1 MKRIGIVGARKYT
14 NKRKIKEFVYKLK
27 QQFGEDVEIISGG
40 QPKGADGYAKKF
52 ALEFDMKYVEFPP
65 RHYQYNQHCILDRN
79 DYGKSYH
86 VVNFFDRNKQI
97 AEYSDYIVA
106 FIPEGY
112 KSNGTLDTISHAE
125 KLKKKVNNFR
135 LNDIYIYIYTEI
147 NMRSETKLT
156 SVKIITDLYK
166 RFKGVALN
174 EEFTLQKLVNRSMDK
189 YLKDEEYKKSI
200 VEYDDLQISG
210 SNF

>member
-1 MKRIGIVGARKYT
+1 MKRIGIVGARTYT
-14 NKRKIKEFVYKLK
+14 NKRKIKEFVFKLRE
-27 QQFGEDVEIISGG
+27 QFGNKVEIISGG

-65 RHYQYNQHCILDRN
+65 RHYQYNQHCILEQN
-79 DYGKSYH
+79 HYGKKYH
-86 VVNFFDRNKQI
+86 ITNFFDRNKQI
-97 AEYSDYIVA
+97 AEYSDYVVA

-112 KSNGTLDTISHAE
+112 KSNGTLDTIGHAE
-125 KLKKKVNNFR
+125 KLNKKVVILDWF
-135 LNDIYIYIYTEI
+135 DIYIYIYTENI
-147 NMRSETKLT
+147 MRGETKLT
-156 SVKIITDLYK
+156 SVKIISDLYK
-166 RFKGVALN
+166 KFRGVALN

-200 VEYDDLQISG
+200 VEYDYLQISG

>member
-1 MKRIGIVGARKYT
+1 MKKIAIVGSRIYD
-14 NKRKIKEFVYKLK
+14 NKIVIKDFIFKIKEN
-27 QQFGEDVEIISGG
+27 FGLDTEIVSGG
-40 QPKGADGYAKKF
+40 QKDGADGFAKKF

-125 KLKKKVNNFR
+125 KLKKKV
-135 LNDIYIYIYTEI
+135 
-147 NMRSETKLT
+147 
-156 SVKIITDLYK
+156 IILD
-166 RFKGVALN
+166 
-174 EEFTLQKLVNRSMDK
+174 
-189 YLKDEEYKKSI
+189 
-200 VEYDDLQISG
+200 
-210 SNF
+210 

>member
-1 MKRIGIVGARKYT
+1 MKKVGIVGARIYT
-14 NKRKIKEFVYKLK
+14 NKLKVKEFVYKLK
-27 QQFGEDVEIISGG
+27 EQFGENVEVVSGG

-52 ALEFDMKYVEFPP
+52 ALEFDMNYVEFPP
-65 RHYQYNQHCILDRN
+65 RHYQYNQHCILDRDN
-79 DYGKSYH
+79 YGKSYH

-125 KLKKKVNNFR
+125 KLKKKVVI
-135 LNDIYIYIYTEI
+135 LDWYDIYIYIYTEI
-147 NMRSETKLT
+147 KMMSDTKLT
-156 SVKIITDLYK
+156 SVKIISDLYK
-166 RFKGVALN
+166 RFRCLALI
-174 EEFTLQKLVNRSMDK
+174 EVFSLQKLVNRSMDK
-189 YLKDEEYKKSI
+189 YLKEEEFKKSI
-200 VEYDDLQISG
+200 VEYDNLQISG

>member
-1 MKRIGIVGARKYT
+1 MITRIDMKRIGIVGARKYT

-40 QPKGADGYAKKF
+40 QPKGADGYAKKY
-52 ALEFDMKYVEFPP
+52 ALEFDMNYVEFPP

-112 KSNGTLDTISHAE
+112 KSNGTLDTIGHAE
-125 KLKKKVNNFR
+125 KLNKKVVI
-135 LNDIYIYIYTEI
+135 LD
-147 NMRSETKLT
+147 
-156 SVKIITDLYK
+156 
-166 RFKGVALN
+166 
-174 EEFTLQKLVNRSMDK
+174 
-189 YLKDEEYKKSI
+189 
-200 VEYDDLQISG
+200 
-210 SNF
+210 